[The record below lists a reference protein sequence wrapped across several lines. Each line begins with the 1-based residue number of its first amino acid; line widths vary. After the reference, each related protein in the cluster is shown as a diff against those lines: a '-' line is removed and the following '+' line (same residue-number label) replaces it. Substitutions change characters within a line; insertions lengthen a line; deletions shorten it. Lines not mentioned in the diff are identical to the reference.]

1 MTKRFLLF
9 LFCKIFAN
17 KKPPSVREVPKG
29 RRELCKADGCLCESC
44 GPHMCGPYPSA
55 CRFVGADSISA
66 RREEQGFS
74 YKFHPNGNSA
84 FCLSM
89 ANILSRVMTRTA
101 VMLDFSTLLPCPAS
115 SL

>member
-1 MTKRFLLF
+1 MSKRFMLF
-9 LFCKIFAN
+9 LFCKIFAS
-17 KKPPSVREVPKG
+17 KKPPSVREV
-29 RRELCKADGCLCESC
+29 RRRGGFHTRPRRGVS
-44 GPHMCGPYPSA
+44 PH
-55 CRFVGADSISA
+55 R
-66 RREEQGFS
+66 
-74 YKFHPNGNSA
+74 FHPNGNSA

>member
-1 MTKRFLLF
+1 MSKQFLLF

-17 KKPPSVREVPKG
+17 KKPPSVREV
-29 RRELCKADGCLCESC
+29 RRRGGFHTRPQRGK
-44 GPHMCGPYPSA
+44 PH
-55 CRFVGADSISA
+55 
-66 RREEQGFS
+66 
-74 YKFHPNGNSA
+74 KFHPNGNSA

-101 VMLDFSTLLPCPAS
+101 VMLDFSTLPPCPAS